1 MDGPLSARARAVV
14 ATGSRPEVAL
24 PLRLQMAGLIV
35 EANQV
40 KHASCKRVLQVR
52 MNGVSG

>member
-14 ATGSRPEVAL
+14 ATGFRPEVAL

-40 KHASCKRVLQVR
+40 KHAACKRVLQVR